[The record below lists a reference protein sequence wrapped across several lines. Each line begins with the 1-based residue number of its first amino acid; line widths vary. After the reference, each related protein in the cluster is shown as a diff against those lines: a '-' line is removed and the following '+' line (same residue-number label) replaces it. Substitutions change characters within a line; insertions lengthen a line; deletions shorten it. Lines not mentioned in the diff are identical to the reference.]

1 MCPFCCRWRILVE
14 GSLVQSAWLNGR
26 HHLFRIWRCICLSF
40 WSATFRAFTVPQDP
54 FPQRGCALGSVGQS
68 LSWKPVLT
76 APIYKL
82 KHVEAL
88 STVGSNTGQNAAKSI
103 CVPFQ
108 SHCISFP
115 ALRDCT
121 PVLSLCLQWRWRHY
135 HAIQASYLSLSC
147 LSTEEMRASQLLA
160 SCKGIHLF
168 PMLSITLADVLGKES
183 CRFLC
188 LLMWLLRYCCRVS
201 IGLVCMGTVLV
212 CSPTSPFFLPGSHY
226 FLIPG
231 VDLSVI
237 QMWEELSWTL
247 VKVCYSLE
255 LWISRDSLR
264 NP

>member
-1 MCPFCCRWRILVE
+1 MVDIIYSEFEDAFVFHFEVQHFGLLRCLRIHFPRGGERW
-14 GSLVQSAWLNGR
+14 GAWVNP
-26 HHLFRIWRCICLSF
+26 CLGNRF
-40 WSATFRAFTVPQDP
+40 LLLQFTN
-54 FPQRGCALGSVGQS
+54 
-68 LSWKPVLT
+68 W
-76 APIYKL
+76 I
-82 KHVEAL
+82 VEAL

-135 HAIQASYLSLSC
+135 HAIQASSLSLSC

-168 PMLSITLADVLGKES
+168 PMVSITLADVLGKES

-188 LLMWLLRYCCRVS
+188 LLTWLLRYCCRVS

-226 FLIPG
+226 FQIPG

-237 QMWEELSWTL
+237 QIWEELSWTL

-255 LWISRDSLR
+255 LWIARDSLR